1 MPIEHPIGA
10 STILVE
16 LDESGGV
23 ECASVLLTA
32 RKLFDGR
39 VFAAS

>member
-10 STILVE
+10 STILVG
-16 LDESGGV
+16 LDEAGTV
-23 ECASVLLTA
+23 ESAAVLLTA
-32 RKLFDGR
+32 RKLFGGV

>member
-16 LDESGGV
+16 LGDGGEVES
-23 ECASVLLTA
+23 AAVLLTA
-32 RKLFDGR
+32 RKLFDGV
-39 VFAAS
+39 VFVKS

>member
-16 LDESGGV
+16 IDESDSV
-23 ECASVLLTA
+23 ESAAVLLTA
-32 RKLFDGR
+32 RKLFDGL
-39 VFAAS
+39 VFAAT